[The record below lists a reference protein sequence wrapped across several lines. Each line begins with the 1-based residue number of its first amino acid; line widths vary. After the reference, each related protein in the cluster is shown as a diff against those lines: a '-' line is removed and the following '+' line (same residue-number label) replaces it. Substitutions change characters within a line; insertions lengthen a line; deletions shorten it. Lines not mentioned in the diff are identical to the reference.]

1 MCSDPERRSIL
12 IPCPREFRRML
23 SAWTH
28 RIATPGGRRFA
39 WVLMALIFLGSLSL
53 PASADP
59 QENPQFELNN
69 LLLLLS
75 GALVFWMHAGF
86 ACLEAGL
93 TQAKNT
99 VNILAKN
106 VAVVAVSGVAYFIVG
121 FNLMYPGEFNWI
133 GNGVLGFSGFGF
145 GPESPADYGDYTLF
159 TDFFFQ
165 AVFAATS
172 ATIISGAVAERIQ
185 YRSFLIVAML
195 FVTLIYPIAGSW
207 KWGGGW
213 LDAAGFYDFAGSTLV
228 HSIGGWAALTGAI
241 ILGPRKGKYT
251 RGGIKPIVGH
261 SIPLATLGVFI
272 LFLGWFGFNG
282 GSVLAMNSGAV
293 SRVYVTTFLAGCA
306 GGIGAMLTSW
316 LVLKKPDITMMLNGI
331 LAGLVGITA
340 GADVISPWN
349 SIWVG
354 TIAGC
359 LVVIA
364 VVQIDR
370 FRVDDP
376 VGAVSVHLVSG
387 LWGTLAVGFF
397 SMNPEHTVLRQLLG
411 MVSIGFFVLA
421 ASSIIWLAMK
431 ASPIGLR
438 VSAEEETNGLD
449 AGEHGMEAYPEF
461 KSTTGVL

>member
-1 MCSDPERRSIL
+1 MNKLVSL
-12 IPCPREFRRML
+12 IKAFGTRRMGFAL
-23 SAWTH
+23 MTLIV
-28 RIATPGGRRFA
+28 IA
-39 WVLMALIFLGSLSL
+39 VLPL
-53 PASADP
+53 PASAEDGA
-59 QENPQFELNN
+59 EAQFGLNN

-106 VAVVAVSGVAYFIVG
+106 VAIVAVAGVTYFIIG
-121 FNLMYPGEFNWI
+121 FNLMYPGEFNLI
-133 GNGVLGFSGFGF
+133 ESGILGFSGFGF
-145 GPESPADYGDYTLF
+145 GPEAPADYGDYTLF

-165 AVFAATS
+165 AVFAATA
-172 ATIISGAVAERIQ
+172 ATIISGAVAERIK
-185 YRSFLIVAML
+185 YSSFLIVAVL
-195 FVTLIYPIAGSW
+195 FVTFIYPIAGSW

-213 LDAAGFYDFAGSTLV
+213 LDAAGFYDFAGSTIV

-241 ILGPRKGKYT
+241 ILGPRRGKYT
-251 RGGIKPIVGH
+251 RKGIKPIVGH

-282 GSVLAMNSGAV
+282 GSVLVMDSGAV
-293 SRVYVTTFLAGCA
+293 SMVYVTTFLAGCA

-316 LVLKKPDITMMLNGI
+316 IVLKKPDITMMLNGI

-354 TIAGC
+354 GIAGF
-359 LVVIA
+359 LVVLA

-370 FRVDDP
+370 IRVDDP
-376 VGAVSVHLVSG
+376 VGAVSVHLVCG
-387 LWGTLAVGFF
+387 LWGTLAVGIF

-411 MVSIGFFVLA
+411 IATVGVFVLA
-421 ASSIIWLAMK
+421 TSSILWLGLK
-431 ASPIGLR
+431 ASPLGLR
-438 VSAEEETNGLD
+438 VDEEEETNGLD
-449 AGEHGMEAYPEF
+449 TAEHGMEAYPEF
-461 KSTTGVL
+461 KSTTGVI